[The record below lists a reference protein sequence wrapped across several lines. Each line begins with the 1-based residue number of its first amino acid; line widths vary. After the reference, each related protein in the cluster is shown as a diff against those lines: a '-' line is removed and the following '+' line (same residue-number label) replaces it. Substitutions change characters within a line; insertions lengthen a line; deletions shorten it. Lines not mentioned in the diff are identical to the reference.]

1 MRVLIADDDQLI
13 RKLLQTL
20 LIKLGH
26 EVESTQ
32 DGEAAL
38 RALDQPDPPP
48 LAILDWV
55 MPGLTGIDVC
65 RRLRQLKNRSRTY
78 VLLLS
83 SKSDKVDVVAGLDAG
98 ADDYLVKPFNP
109 MELLARL
116 RVAQRTISYQHELQ
130 ANIDEMQR
138 LLERYNLLGE
148 MFGKKGRPAEA
159 EPATN
164 PGLSQNLASGSNTS
178 TSPGLNASANTIRN
192 VEPSNER
199 ELAALLSPGRLNLAL
214 GRALN
219 EIGLADAI
227 ITTPLAVPPAPL
239 DDSFAAWSALVMVN
253 EGYWLDLMVV
263 ADQPSA
269 TTLFETLLSRI
280 PVSEREQLDFLAET
294 FNVLCSA
301 IRNSLQ
307 EYGSKVIAPV
317 ISRSTRT
324 SAMRFKL
331 PSSDGLSRHRIEV
344 IGSTLDVTIFHRR
357 TPVSQKSLGR
367 LNELDL
373 VAENVPCP
381 SSNEVF
387 LLNQGVLLN
396 TRYIEKL
403 ATLAQAAGQEFRCP
417 VIEPSPL
424 AQFFCLGR
432 IPSLACAA

>member
-13 RKLLQTL
+13 RKILHSLLT
-20 LIKLGH
+20 KLGH

-38 RALDQPDPPP
+38 RALDQPEPPP

-83 SKSDKVDVVAGLDAG
+83 SKSEKVDVVAGLDAG

-116 RVAQRTISYQHELQ
+116 RVAQRTISYQQELQ

-138 LLERYNLLGE
+138 LLQRYNLLGE
-148 MFGKKGRPAEA
+148 MFGKKGRTADPEPETSPSRIA
-159 EPATN
+159 EP
-164 PGLSQNLASGSNTS
+164 P
-178 TSPGLNASANTIRN
+178 
-192 VEPSNER
+192 NER
-199 ELAALLSPGRLNLAL
+199 ELTALLSPGRLNLAL

-219 EIGLADAI
+219 EIGLADAVV
-227 ITTPLAVPPAPL
+227 TTTLAVPAPPP

-294 FNVLCSA
+294 FNVLCTA

-317 ISRSTRT
+317 ISRSIRT

-331 PSSDGLSRHRIEV
+331 PSSDGLTRHRIEV
-344 IGSTLDVTIFHRR
+344 LGSTLDITIFHRR

-403 ATLAQAAGQEFRCP
+403 TTLAQAAGQEFRCP